1 MKIYNTQD
9 QEILKQPRKRRQI
22 TSGGTSNTLIEEWR
36 KPEHGGIVTLK
47 MLRRNKSQPRHMCP
61 GKLSQNK
68 NKIKTILEKQKLSL
82 LKAEQQSLTKGT
94 SKVVIQ

>member
-1 MKIYNTQD
+1 
-9 QEILKQPRKRRQI
+9 
-22 TSGGTSNTLIEEWR
+22 
-36 KPEHGGIVTLK
+36 
-47 MLRRNKSQPRHMCP
+47 MCP